1 MNNFLLP
8 AFFKVL
14 RNILHQLLRTK
25 KIHPGN
31 SFRIGN
37 KSVTFQM
44 FLKNAVQA
52 FVIHFWYVGGGVI
65 NHVSDT

>member
-1 MNNFLLP
+1 M
-8 AFFKVL
+8 
-14 RNILHQLLRTK
+14 
-25 KIHPGN
+25 
-31 SFRIGN
+31 GN